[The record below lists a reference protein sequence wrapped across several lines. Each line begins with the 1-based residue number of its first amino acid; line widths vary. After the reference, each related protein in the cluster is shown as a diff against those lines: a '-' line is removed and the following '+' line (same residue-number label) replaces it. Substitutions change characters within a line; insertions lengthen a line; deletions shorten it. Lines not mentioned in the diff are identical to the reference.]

1 MCVCVYISI
10 YTHTMEYSAA
20 IKNEIL
26 PFASTWIDIDGTK
39 SDRKRQI
46 QCDLNYMCY
55 LKKKTNK

>member
-1 MCVCVYISI
+1 
-10 YTHTMEYSAA
+10 MEYSTA

-46 QCDLNYMCY
+46 QCDLNYMWD